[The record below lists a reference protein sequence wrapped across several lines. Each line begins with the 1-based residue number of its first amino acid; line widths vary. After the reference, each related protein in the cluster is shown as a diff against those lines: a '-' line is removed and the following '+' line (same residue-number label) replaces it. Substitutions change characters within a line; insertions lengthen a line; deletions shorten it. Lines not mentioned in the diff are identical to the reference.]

1 MFSSDFSNLKEAFL
15 HETNT
20 KLGLFGSINLV
31 YLETSSKGE
40 CSILNP
46 SSVLLRDSGPSDTV
60 SKDRPSAAQR
70 KTTWERSQVPLS
82 PLRPAFRAPAK
93 HAP

>member
-40 CSILNP
+40 CSIVNP
-46 SSVLLRDSGPSDTV
+46 SSVLLF
-60 SKDRPSAAQR
+60 AACRLGTQIPR
-70 KTTWERSQVPLS
+70 TR
-82 PLRPAFRAPAK
+82 
-93 HAP
+93 